1 MTKDELKYKL
11 RSAWVLQQQIDA
23 YKIELQN
30 LRDNA
35 SRITP
40 AYSSA
45 PGGSG
50 TGQRIENAMAKIVD
64 IENNIKQDIEI
75 QLLAID
81 EIHCLIAMIDEPLL
95 KLLIHKRYVL
105 YEKWEK
111 IAVDLNYS
119 WKQIHRLHNRALN
132 IIVNVIK

>member
-30 LRDNA
+30 LCDNA
-35 SRITP
+35 GRITP
-40 AYSSA
+40 AYSLEH
-45 PGGSG
+45 GGGG
-50 TGQRIENAMAKIVD
+50 TGQRIENAMTKIVD
-64 IENNIKQDIEI
+64 IENNIKQNIEI
-75 QLLAID
+75 QLLAIN
-81 EIHCLIAMIDEPLL
+81 EIHCLMAMIDDPLL
-95 KLLIHKRYVL
+95 KLLIHKRYLL

-119 WKQIHRLHNRALN
+119 WKQIHRLHNKALN
-132 IIVNVIK
+132 IIGNKM

>member
-11 RSAWVLQQQIDA
+11 RSAWVLQQQINA
-23 YKIELQN
+23 YKIEIQN

-35 SRITP
+35 NRITP
-40 AYSSA
+40 AYSMT

-50 TGQRIENAMAKIVD
+50 NGQRIENTMAKIVD
-64 IENNIKQDIEI
+64 MENIIKQDIEI

-81 EIHCLIAMIDEPLL
+81 EIHCLMVMVDDPLL
-95 KLLIHKRYVL
+95 KLLLHKRYVL

-111 IAVDLNYS
+111 LLLI
-119 WKQIHRLHNRALN
+119 
-132 IIVNVIK
+132 

>member
-11 RSAWVLQQQIDA
+11 RSAWVLQQQINA
-23 YKIELQN
+23 YKIEIQN

-40 AYSSA
+40 AYSLA

-50 TGQRIENAMAKIVD
+50 NWQRIENTMAKIVD
-64 IENNIKQDIEI
+64 MENIIKQDIEI

-81 EIHCLIAMIDEPLL
+81 EIHCLMVMVDDPLL
-95 KLLIHKRYVL
+95 KLLLHKRYVL

-119 WKQIHRLHNRALN
+119 WKQVHRLHNKALN
-132 IIVNVIK
+132 LIVNKM

>member
-11 RSAWVLQQQIDA
+11 RSAWVLQKQIDA
-23 YKIELQN
+23 YKIEIQN

-35 SRITP
+35 NRITP
-40 AYSSA
+40 AYSMA
-45 PGGSG
+45 PGGG
-50 TGQRIENAMAKIVD
+50 GNEQRIENAMAKIID

-75 QLLAID
+75 QLLAVD
-81 EIHCLIAMIDEPLL
+81 EIHCLMAMVDDPLL
-95 KLLIHKRYVL
+95 KLLLHKRYIL

-119 WKQIHRLHNRALN
+119 WKQVHRLHNKALN
-132 IIVNVIK
+132 IIVNKM

>member
-1 MTKDELKYKL
+1 MTKDELKEKL

-35 SRITP
+35 GRITP
-40 AYSSA
+40 AYSLA
-45 PGGSG
+45 PGGGG
-50 TGQRIENAMAKIVD
+50 TGQRMENAMAKIVD

-105 YEKWEK
+105 YEKWEQ
-111 IAVDLNYS
+111 IAADLSYS

>member
-1 MTKDELKYKL
+1 MTKDELKHKL

-23 YKIELQN
+23 YKIEIQN

-35 SRITP
+35 NRITP
-40 AYSSA
+40 AHSMA
-45 PGGSG
+45 PGGG
-50 TGQRIENAMAKIVD
+50 GNGQRIENAMVKIVD
-64 IENNIKQDIEI
+64 IENNIKKDIEI

-81 EIHCLIAMIDEPLL
+81 EIHCLMAMIDEPLL

-119 WKQIHRLHNRALN
+119 WKQIHRLHNKALN
-132 IIVNVIK
+132 IIVKKM

>member
-35 SRITP
+35 NRITL
-40 AYSSA
+40 AYSLA
-45 PGGSG
+45 PGGGGS
-50 TGQRIENAMAKIVD
+50 GQRIENAMVKIVD

-81 EIHCLIAMIDEPLL
+81 EIHSLMALVDDSLL
-95 KLLIHKRYVL
+95 KLLLHKRYVL

-119 WKQIHRLHNRALN
+119 WKQVHRLHNKALN
-132 IIVNVIK
+132 IIVKKIK

>member
-1 MTKDELKYKL
+1 MTKDELKHKL

-35 SRITP
+35 NRITP
-40 AYSSA
+40 AYSLA
-45 PGGSG
+45 PGGG
-50 TGQRIENAMAKIVD
+50 GNGQRIENTMARIVD

-81 EIHCLIAMIDEPLL
+81 EIHSLMALVDDSLL
-95 KLLIHKRYVL
+95 KLLLHKRYVL

-111 IAVDLNYS
+111 IAVDLNYR
-119 WKQIHRLHNRALN
+119 WKQIHRLHNKAVN
-132 IIVNVIK
+132 MIVNTM

>member
-11 RSAWVLQQQIDA
+11 RSAWVLQQQINA
-23 YKIELQN
+23 YKIEIQN

-35 SRITP
+35 NRITP
-40 AYSSA
+40 AYSMT

-50 TGQRIENAMAKIVD
+50 NGQRIENTMAKIVD
-64 IENNIKQDIEI
+64 MENIIKQDIEI

-81 EIHCLIAMIDEPLL
+81 EIHCFMVMVDDPLL
-95 KLLIHKRYVL
+95 KLLLHKRYVL

-119 WKQIHRLHNRALN
+119 WKQVHRLHNKALN
-132 IIVNVIK
+132 IIVNKM

>member
-11 RSAWVLQQQIDA
+11 RSAWVLQKQIDA
-23 YKIELQN
+23 YKIEIQN

-35 SRITP
+35 NRITP
-40 AYSSA
+40 AYSMA
-45 PGGSG
+45 PGGG
-50 TGQRIENAMAKIVD
+50 GNEQRIENAMAKIID

-75 QLLAID
+75 QLLAVD
-81 EIHCLIAMIDEPLL
+81 EIHCLMAMVDDPLL
-95 KLLIHKRYVL
+95 KLLLHKRYVL

-119 WKQIHRLHNRALN
+119 WKQVHRLHNKALN
-132 IIVNVIK
+132 IIVNKM

>member
-23 YKIELQN
+23 YKIEIQN

-35 SRITP
+35 NRITP
-40 AYSSA
+40 AYSPA
-45 PGGSG
+45 PGGG
-50 TGQRIENAMAKIVD
+50 GNGQRIENTVARIVD

-81 EIHCLIAMIDEPLL
+81 EIHSLMALVDDSLL
-95 KLLIHKRYVL
+95 KLLLHKRYVL
-105 YEKWEK
+105 YEKWEE

-119 WKQIHRLHNRALN
+119 WKQIHRLHNKALN
-132 IIVNVIK
+132 IIVKKM

>member
-11 RSAWVLQQQIDA
+11 RSAWVLQKQIDA
-23 YKIELQN
+23 YKIEIQN

-35 SRITP
+35 NRITP
-40 AYSSA
+40 AYSMA
-45 PGGSG
+45 PGGG
-50 TGQRIENAMAKIVD
+50 GNEQRIENAMAKIID

-75 QLLAID
+75 QLLTVD
-81 EIHCLIAMIDEPLL
+81 EIHCLMAMVDDPLL
-95 KLLIHKRYVL
+95 KLLLHKRYIL

-119 WKQIHRLHNRALN
+119 WKQVHRLHNKALN
-132 IIVNVIK
+132 IIVNKM

>member
-1 MTKDELKYKL
+1 MTKDELKKKL
-11 RSAWVLQQQIDA
+11 RSAFAIQKQIEA
-23 YKIELQN
+23 EYVELQN

-40 AYSSA
+40 AYSLA

-64 IENNIKQDIEI
+64 MENIIKQDIEI

-81 EIHCLIAMIDEPLL
+81 EIHCLMVMVDYPLL
-95 KLLIHKRYVL
+95 KLLLHKRYVL

-119 WKQIHRLHNRALN
+119 WKQVHRLHNKALN
-132 IIVNVIK
+132 LIVNKM

>member
-1 MTKDELKYKL
+1 MTKDELKHTL
-11 RSAWVLQQQIDA
+11 QSAWILQQLIDA

-35 SRITP
+35 NRITP
-40 AYSSA
+40 AYSLA
-45 PGGSG
+45 PGGGGS
-50 TGQRIENAMAKIVD
+50 GQRIENAMARIVD
-64 IENNIKQDIEI
+64 IENNIKQDTEI

-81 EIHCLIAMIDEPLL
+81 EIHSLMALVNDPLL
-95 KLLIHKRYVL
+95 KLLLHKRYVL

-119 WKQIHRLHNRALN
+119 WKQTHRLHNKALN
-132 IIVNVIK
+132 MIVKKIK

>member
-1 MTKDELKYKL
+1 MTKDELKHKL

-30 LRDNA
+30 LRDDA

-40 AYSSA
+40 AYSMA
-45 PGGSG
+45 PGGCG

-95 KLLIHKRYVL
+95 KLLMHKRYVL

-132 IIVNVIK
+132 IIVKKM

>member
-1 MTKDELKYKL
+1 MTKDELKEKL

-23 YKIELQN
+23 YKIEIQN

-35 SRITP
+35 NRITP
-40 AYSSA
+40 AYSMA
-45 PGGSG
+45 PGGG
-50 TGQRIENAMAKIVD
+50 GNGQRIENAMVKIVD
-64 IENNIKQDIEI
+64 IENNIKKDIEI

-81 EIHCLIAMIDEPLL
+81 EIHCLMAMIDEPLL

-119 WKQIHRLHNRALN
+119 WKQIHRLHNKALN
-132 IIVNVIK
+132 IIVKKM

>member
-1 MTKDELKYKL
+1 MTKDELKHKL

-35 SRITP
+35 NRITP
-40 AYSSA
+40 AYSMA
-45 PGGSG
+45 PGGG
-50 TGQRIENAMAKIVD
+50 GNGQRIENAMVKIVD
-64 IENNIKQDIEI
+64 IENNIKKDIEI

-81 EIHCLIAMIDEPLL
+81 EIHCLMAMIDEPLL

-119 WKQIHRLHNRALN
+119 WKQIHRLHNKALN
-132 IIVNVIK
+132 IIVKKM

>member
-1 MTKDELKYKL
+1 MTKDELKHKL

-23 YKIELQN
+23 YKIEIQN

-35 SRITP
+35 NRITP
-40 AYSSA
+40 AYSMA
-45 PGGSG
+45 PGGG
-50 TGQRIENAMAKIVD
+50 GNGQRIENAMVKIVD
-64 IENNIKQDIEI
+64 IENNIKKDIEI

-81 EIHCLIAMIDEPLL
+81 EIHCLMAMIDEPLL

-119 WKQIHRLHNRALN
+119 WKQIHRLHNKALN
-132 IIVNVIK
+132 IIVKKM

>member
-1 MTKDELKYKL
+1 MTKDELKHTL
-11 RSAWVLQQQIDA
+11 RSAWILQQQIDA

-35 SRITP
+35 NRITP
-40 AYSSA
+40 AYSLV
-45 PGGSG
+45 PGGGGS
-50 TGQRIENAMAKIVD
+50 GQRIENAMARIVD

-81 EIHCLIAMIDEPLL
+81 EIHSLMALVNDPLL
-95 KLLIHKRYVL
+95 KLLLHKRYVL
-105 YEKWEK
+105 YEKWKK

-119 WKQIHRLHNRALN
+119 WKQVHRLHNEALN
-132 IIVNVIK
+132 IIVNKM